1 MSSSLKLIDEPH
13 DLYGDQRSQGNQ
25 CHDPKSVRYHI
36 SADSGTCSHC
46 KRKQKRGRHG
56 TCSNADGVKR
66 HCEELCRRGIITS
79 DPGVQSTGLT
89 FFHESFISVFSCQN
103 IFNPASIIL
112 LVYAF
117 RGFMITSSVFPS
129 SATLPL
135 YMTITRSQKSC
146 TRARS

>member
-56 TCSNADGVKR
+56 TCSNAAGVKR

-89 FFHESFISVFSCQN
+89 FFHESFISVFSCQ
-103 IFNPASIIL
+103 IQDSLASLGAGFGSALADIIHLRIPAQP
-112 LVYAF
+112 
-117 RGFMITSSVFPS
+117 RGAYIRWG
-129 SATLPL
+129 
-135 YMTITRSQKSC
+135 IDTRH
-146 TRARS
+146 